1 MLPEIRLK
9 VRVQGRHPLFYRK
22 MIRKPDRP
30 LPAGGPVF
38 VRDKNGRP
46 VGTGFYNPR
55 TELALR
61 MLARESV
68 PDVEKYL
75 PRRLDDAC
83 DLRDERLR
91 LPEVTDGY
99 RLLHAEGD
107 GFPGLILDRLGDTI
121 VAQVYALCAMRHMEA
136 IGEHLLS
143 RYPKSRLVLT
153 VDTDAAL
160 REGIDK
166 QPKVKPRAT
175 LVTEHGIRF
184 TVYPGTGHK
193 TGFFADQRNSR
204 QRVKWFA
211 KGRRVLD
218 LFCNSGGFAMAAAQ
232 GEAKKVVAVDLD
244 EVAVQQTRENAK
256 ANKLKFQ
263 TEHGDAFDWLRDIDD
278 GEYDLV
284 VLDPPKWVRGKTEL
298 ATGLDKYSDLNRLA
312 LKKLPRGGIL
322 VTNSCSGA
330 VSPSRFHG
338 ILAKAAAKAG
348 RDARVL
354 FAGGAGP
361 DHPVAL
367 ECPETQYLETVILEV
382 R

>member
-1 MLPEIRLK
+1 
-9 VRVQGRHPLFYRK
+9 
-22 MIRKPDRP
+22 
-30 LPAGGPVF
+30 
-38 VRDKNGRP
+38 
-46 VGTGFYNPR
+46 
-55 TELALR
+55 
-61 MLARESV
+61 
-68 PDVEKYL
+68 
-75 PRRLDDAC
+75 
-83 DLRDERLR
+83 
-91 LPEVTDGY
+91 
-99 RLLHAEGD
+99 
-107 GFPGLILDRLGDTI
+107 
-121 VAQVYALCAMRHMEA
+121 
-136 IGEHLLS
+136 
-143 RYPKSRLVLT
+143 
-153 VDTDAAL
+153 
-160 REGIDK
+160 
-166 QPKVKPRAT
+166 
-175 LVTEHGIRF
+175 
-184 TVYPGTGHK
+184 
-193 TGFFADQRNSR
+193 
-204 QRVKWFA
+204 
-211 KGRRVLD
+211 
-218 LFCNSGGFAMAAAQ
+218 MAAAQ

-338 ILAKAAAKAG
+338 ILAEAAAKAG